1 MYLLNAYLLTAESGK
16 EYTFCTKTMMD
27 ALLSYIAEA
36 EDPITSATLVSS
48 DVLSDF
54 NAADVTGD
62 IPVTESDNLY
72 CISCD
77 DRIDYMIA
85 TSTAEALQRFIE
97 YKQKEPYQ
105 LYRKASGILFPQEP
119 IQ

>member
-27 ALLSYIAEA
+27 ALLSYIGEA

-48 DVLSDF
+48 DVLSEF
-54 NAADVTGD
+54 NAQDVSGD
-62 IPVTESDNLY
+62 IPSTQSNGLY
-72 CISCD
+72 CVSCD

-85 TSTAEALQRFIE
+85 TSIAEALQRFME

-105 LYRKASGILFPQEP
+105 LYRKASGVLFPQEP
-119 IQ
+119 IE

>member
-27 ALLSYIAEA
+27 ALLSYINEA

-48 DVLSDF
+48 DVLSEFD
-54 NAADVTGD
+54 AQDVSGE
-62 IPVTESDNLY
+62 PPLGSSNGLY
-72 CISCD
+72 CVSCD

-85 TSTAEALQRFIE
+85 TSTAEALQRFME

-105 LYRKASGILFPQEP
+105 IYRKASGVLFPQEP
-119 IQ
+119 IE

>member
-27 ALLSYIAEA
+27 ALLSYINEA
-36 EDPITSATLVSS
+36 KDPITSATLVSS

-62 IPVTESDNLY
+62 IPVTESDSLY

-77 DRIDYMIA
+77 DRIEYLVA
-85 TSTAEALQRFIE
+85 TSTADALQQFIS

-105 LYRKASGILFPQEP
+105 IYRRASGVLFPKEP
-119 IQ
+119 IS